1 MPVDVKKQGIPFQM
15 PDIQN
20 VESFSDK
27 DYVQWI
33 EISERLLLRVREL
46 EELMLEVR
54 TDLKTYRRV
63 REEWRKC
70 HEEWKQSREAI

>member
-1 MPVDVKKQGIPFQM
+1 M
-15 PDIQN
+15 PDIQR

-33 EISERLLLRVREL
+33 EISERLFMRVREL
-46 EELMLEVR
+46 EELMMEVR
-54 TDLKTYRRV
+54 SDLKTYRRV
-63 REEWRKC
+63 REEWRRC